1 MNVKTALNLDV
12 LFDGVVPQF
21 THRIGENG
29 EAIGHTCVNEGFLIY
44 LKVFHF
50 KTNLRYEN
58 CDRPTVKSSVE
69 IIP

>member
-29 EAIGHTCVNEGFLIY
+29 EAIGHTCVNEGFS
-44 LKVFHF
+44 
-50 KTNLRYEN
+50 NL
-58 CDRPTVKSSVE
+58 S
-69 IIP
+69 